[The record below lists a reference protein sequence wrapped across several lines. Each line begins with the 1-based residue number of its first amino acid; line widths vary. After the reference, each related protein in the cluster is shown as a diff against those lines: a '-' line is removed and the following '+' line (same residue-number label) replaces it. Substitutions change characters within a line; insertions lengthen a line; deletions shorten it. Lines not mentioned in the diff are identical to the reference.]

1 MIGFLPQRI
10 STNTEKE
17 SKEKPKLELQNISLG
32 IYRSSGTYIYALLEL
47 EDERDRADILADVA
61 KILGISGNRIQAIQD
76 DKGCSKCGYSML
88 AHFDND
94 RGGECF

>member
-1 MIGFLPQRI
+1 MVGFLPQAP
-10 STNTEKE
+10 SVEKN
-17 SKEKPKLELQNISLG
+17 KEAEAKPKLELQSISLG

-76 DKGCSKCGYSML
+76 DEACSKCGISKL
-88 AHFDND
+88 AHYDND